1 MECAESIRAYF
12 DKFCTAEDNYLP
24 PDNYQEQPPVGLA
37 HRTSPTNIGLAL
49 VSALC
54 AVDLGIDKT
63 GRAFELIEKM
73 LTTLEKMP
81 KFSGHLSNWYDTR
94 TLRCLEPKYI
104 STVDSG
110 NLYACLLTLKNGLM
124 AYNRTELSGRVQ
136 RLMQPMDF
144 SLLFDRNRKLFY
156 IGLDLEKAA
165 PSDSYYDLMASE
177 ARLTSYLAVAKGDV
191 PRAHW
196 RRLSRAML
204 SYSGYQGMA
213 SWTGTM
219 FEYIMPE
226 LFLPLVRDSL
236 MYETT
241 KYCMFVQ
248 KHRQTHSK
256 LWGISESAFFSLDPA
271 LNYRYKAHGCAH
283 LALKR
288 GQDSELVIS
297 PYSSFLALNIEPFAA
312 LVNLRRLE
320 DTGAKGRFG
329 FIEAIDFTPSRCRSA
344 DGEPVRCYMAHHLGM
359 SMLSIANCLLDGIV
373 TRRFMADPRM
383 HAYRCLLEEKLP
395 VNAPVLKLGEA
406 GFEKPQRLTA
416 QQWAKRGE
424 DIDFENPNCA
434 VVSNGA
440 YNVMLTESGIASA
453 TCGDML
459 VYKPPFRQL
468 GEGHGLEI
476 RLDVGERSYSL
487 LPEPNSAGF
496 IWELGEIA
504 CSWSHMTDDFALK
517 TSAATAGGENGELR
531 FAEISAKRDINGA
544 RLSFSFEPVLA
555 DYNE

>member
-1 MECAESIRAYF
+1 M
-12 DKFCTAEDNYLP
+12 
-24 PDNYQEQPPVGLA
+24 
-37 HRTSPTNIGLAL
+37 H
-49 VSALC
+49 
-54 AVDLGIDKT
+54 
-63 GRAFELIEKM
+63 
-73 LTTLEKMP
+73 
-81 KFSGHLSNWYDTR
+81 
-94 TLRCLEPKYI
+94 
-104 STVDSG
+104 
-110 NLYACLLTLKNGLM
+110 
-124 AYNRTELSGRVQ
+124 
-136 RLMQPMDF
+136 
-144 SLLFDRNRKLFY
+144 
-156 IGLDLEKAA
+156 
-165 PSDSYYDLMASE
+165 
-177 ARLTSYLAVAKGDV
+177 
-191 PRAHW
+191 
-196 RRLSRAML
+196 
-204 SYSGYQGMA
+204 
-213 SWTGTM
+213 
-219 FEYIMPE
+219 
-226 LFLPLVRDSL
+226 
-236 MYETT
+236 
-241 KYCMFVQ
+241 
-248 KHRQTHSK
+248 
-256 LWGISESAFFSLDPA
+256 
-271 LNYRYKAHGCAH
+271 
-283 LALKR
+283 
-288 GQDSELVIS
+288 
-297 PYSSFLALNIEPFAA
+297 
-312 LVNLRRLE
+312 LRRLE

-406 GFEKPQRLTA
+406 GFQKPQRLTA

-504 CSWSHMTDDFALK
+504 CSWSHLTDDFALK

-555 DYNE
+555 DYNDYVNHPAYWRLGLDAHTDGNCLMLHRIPRGRQPEVWMCIASDRKMSFKADRNGGTGCLRNYGGLAEGRRAHGSALCHVRGHDLRRRIRRCAANAGDRPRRVRCNGLGLRIDNRNGRP